1 MNIVVHFLKEG
12 RKKSINRNKNEQK
25 QSETQKKIYN
35 LNSEAYLMWPL
46 LPLLLQCDVFPRSYS
61 SWYCPRP
68 KVCFTTA
75 ASLVRVTIQHSNISQ
90 SYLTKE
96 KKRRKKREICFAKHR
111 INKGGNFPASV
122 PQKVSCFAS
131 LGQVYG
137 YFPDIAFN
145 SRAHVWMYM
154 HTACSGAS
162 HPGTIKFS
170 PRLLWDH
177 HCRW

>member
-1 MNIVVHFLKEG
+1 MHFLKEG

-25 QSETQKKIYN
+25 QSESQKKIYH

-68 KVCFTTA
+68 KVCFTIA
-75 ASLVRVTIQHSNISQ
+75 ASLVRLTIQHSDISQ

-96 KKRRKKREICFAKHR
+96 KKKEKKGDICFARHR
-111 INKGGNFPASV
+111 INKGGKFSCLCASEGLMLCFSGSRLWLLSRHCL
-122 PQKVSCFAS
+122 QLSCTRMD
-131 LGQVYG
+131 VY
-137 YFPDIAFN
+137 
-145 SRAHVWMYM
+145 AHTV
-154 HTACSGAS
+154 CSGAS

-177 HCRW
+177 RCRW